1 MQYTSYKAINASPES
16 QAQFLSSVREGYEAH
31 TQGNDRPY
39 PLHEYMRR
47 NIEVG
52 GEPFSQVKH
61 LIALENDSYDWDLD
75 ETPVAVRKSLSESA
89 EALHQIERGY
99 DVPHFITGFESMVN
113 DLKEQGVIL
122 DNERKFEP
130 KLAREDNVTA
140 DFGL

>member
-1 MQYTSYKAINASPES
+1 MKRRCLQHCFAISGWRDIHQPI
-16 QAQFLSSVREGYEAH
+16 VGAH
-31 TQGNDRPY
+31 TLLR
-39 PLHEYMRR
+39 
-47 NIEVG
+47 
-52 GEPFSQVKH
+52 
-61 LIALENDSYDWDLD
+61 IAENDSYDWDLD
-75 ETPVAVRKSLSESA
+75 ETPVAVRKSLAESA